1 MLFEIEQESR
11 RRFLD
16 LMREMRL
23 IYLRNGAF
31 SWRLDEDLEKPG
43 RFRMEMMVS
52 SWAEHLEQHRRMTKN
67 ELAVWRQTWS
77 LHSSASDGPVV
88 KHYLSVHRELMT
100 RRNST
105 ASETPG
111 DQEGNPVESAAT

>member
-1 MLFEIEQESR
+1 
-11 RRFLD
+11 
-16 LMREMRL
+16 
-23 IYLRNGAF
+23 
-31 SWRLDEDLEKPG
+31 
-43 RFRMEMMVS
+43 
-52 SWAEHLEQHRRMTKN
+52 MTKN

-111 DQEGNPVESAAT
+111 DQEDNPVESAAT